1 MNPTGMEP
9 TGIHSLQ
16 QRLHNRHIQLIAL
29 GGAIGTGLFL
39 GSAGVLE
46 RAGPSMLLAYAFA
59 GAMVFL
65 IMRFLGEMLVETPVS
80 SSFAYFADR
89 YWGRFA
95 GYFSGWNTVV
105 LYVLVG
111 MVELS
116 AAGKFVQFWWPTV
129 PGWLTAAL
137 GLLAITGLN
146 LASVRAYGE
155 SEFWFAMVKVV
166 AVLSMIGFGVWLL
179 VAHHGSPGVGLA
191 NLWSQGGFLPHGVSG
206 LIMSLGLVAF
216 AFGGIEMIGFAA
228 AETRDPSRVIPKAIN
243 QIVYRVLLF
252 YVASSLVLLSL
263 YPWQGLLRQLQAGGG
278 TYSSSPFALIFSVIG
293 DQLAANLLNL
303 VILSAALSVYN
314 GIVYSTSR
322 LFYGMARQGNAPA
335 FFGVA
340 DRRGVP
346 VRALGMVSAATAA
359 CVLLNYLIPR
369 SVIEVLMSLV
379 TASLLLLWGVI
390 VFTHLHFRRAMREA
404 GVRTGFPALFSPWS
418 NYACLAFL
426 GLVAAVLLVAPQ
438 TRATVLAIPVW
449 VLAVWLAYLL
459 RERLRRAPP
468 VVGGGA

>member
-1 MNPTGMEP
+1 MDP
-9 TGIHSLQ
+9 TGIHGLQ

-29 GGAIGTGLFL
+29 GGAVGTGLFL

-59 GAMVFL
+59 GALVFL

-80 SSFAYFADR
+80 SSFSYFADR
-89 YWGRFA
+89 YWSRFA

-116 AAGKFVQFWWPTV
+116 AAGKFVQFWWPWV
-129 PGWLTAAL
+129 PGWVTAAL

-155 SEFWFAMVKVV
+155 SEFWFAMIKVV
-166 AVLSMIGFGVWLL
+166 AVLSMIGFGAWLL
-179 VAHHGSPGVGLA
+179 VAHHGNPEAGLS
-191 NLWSQGGFLPHGVSG
+191 NLWAHGGFMPNGVSG

-216 AFGGIEMIGFAA
+216 AFGGIEMLGFAA
-228 AETRDPSRVIPKAIN
+228 AETRDPSRVIPRAIN

-252 YVASSLVLLSL
+252 YVASSVVLLSL
-263 YPWQGLLRQLQAGGG
+263 YPWPGLLRALQAGGG

-293 DQLAANLLNL
+293 DSLAANLLNL
-303 VILSAALSVYN
+303 VILTATLSVFN
-314 GIVYSTSR
+314 GAVYSTSR
-322 LFYGMARQGNAPA
+322 LLYGMAHQGNAPGW
-335 FFGVA
+335 FGVA

-346 VRALGMVSAATAA
+346 VRALGVVCLATAGA
-359 CVLLNYLIPR
+359 VLMNYLIPQH
-369 SVIEVLMSLV
+369 VIEVLMSLT
-379 TASLLLLWGVI
+379 TASLLLLWAVI
-390 VFTHLHFRRAMREA
+390 VLTHLRFRRTMRED

-418 NYACLAFL
+418 NYACLAFI
-426 GLVAAVLLVAPQ
+426 GLVGAVLFASPA
-438 TRATVLAIPVW
+438 TRASVWAIPAW
-449 VLAVWLAYLL
+449 VLVVWLTYRA
-459 RERLRRAPP
+459 RERLHRRAA
-468 VVGGGA
+468 VIGGGA